1 MKFMDRI
8 SKFVNVN
15 EGDYYDEVDDTELED
30 EYDDE
35 PEEEEEAPAPRRSA
49 FASGF
54 RSAEK
59 NRNSSASSSN
69 SSNVVD
75 FGAQSQQRSKPQVVL
90 AKPATFDD
98 ATGIADHINQRHM
111 VILNLEVTSRDIS
124 RRLVDFLGGVVYA
137 NNGSIRRVANSTFVI
152 VPHGYDLGGDLLDS
166 IENGTVYFG

>member
-1 MKFMDRI
+1 MSFMDRI

-15 EGDYYDEVDDTELED
+15 EGDYYDDVDDTELEEDYED
-30 EYDDE
+30 EV
-35 PEEEEEAPAPRRSA
+35 EEEAPVTRRSS
-49 FASGF
+49 FASSF
-54 RSAEK
+54 RPAEK
-59 NRNSSASSSN
+59 PKNN
-69 SSNVVD
+69 NVVD

-111 VILNLEVTSRDIS
+111 VILNLEATSRDIA

-137 NNGSIRRVANSTFVI
+137 NEGSIRRVANSTFVI

-166 IENGTVYFG
+166 LENGGVYFG

>member
-15 EGDYYDEVDDTELED
+15 EGDYYDEIDDAELEEEYED
-30 EYDDE
+30 EA
-35 PEEEEEAPAPRRSA
+35 EEQEAPAPKKSA
-49 FASGF
+49 FASNF
-54 RSAEK
+54 RTQEK
-59 NRNSSASSSN
+59 PK
-69 SSNVVD
+69 SNVVD
-75 FGAQSQQRSKPQVVL
+75 FGAQSQQRTKPQVVL

-111 VILNLEVTSRDIS
+111 VILNLEVTSRDIA

-137 NNGSIRRVANSTFVI
+137 NEGSIRRVANSTFVI